1 MAEHVVSA
9 RQAAS
14 RGKSR
19 EDLETRE
26 RLLNAAARLF
36 AERGFARVTVRDI
49 CKKARA
55 NVAAVNYHFGG
66 KDGLYRA
73 VVETAIATMQSTTD
87 AARAAGKG
95 KLPEARLR
103 EYVNVFLHRVVG
115 HAGDSWIH
123 HLMMREMSDP
133 TPALDMVAE
142 QVLKPRMDYL
152 CGVIGELID
161 APPGDERV
169 VRAALSVQSQFHALT
184 WTRMMTKLAPGFET
198 TPDAL
203 DAIAEHITTF
213 SLGGI
218 REVRLKPDP
227 TSLKPVPVSRSATG
241 RGAP

>member
-1 MAEHVVSA
+1 MAE
-9 RQAAS
+9 Q
-14 RGKSR
+14 
-19 EDLETRE
+19 DLETRT

-36 AERGFARVTVRDI
+36 AERGFAKVTVRDI
-49 CKKARA
+49 CERARA

-87 AARAAGKG
+87 AARAAGEG
-95 KLPEARLR
+95 KPPDARLR
-103 EYVNVFLHRVVG
+103 AYVNVFLHRIIG
-115 HAGDSWIH
+115 HGGDSWIH
-123 HLMMREMSDP
+123 HLMMREISDP
-133 TPALDMVAE
+133 TLALDMVAE

-152 CGVIGELID
+152 CALIGELIA

-169 VRAALSVQSQFHALT
+169 VRCALSVQSQFHALT

-198 TPDAL
+198 TPEAL

-218 REVRLKPDP
+218 R
-227 TSLKPVPVSRSATG
+227 SSA
-241 RGAP
+241 